1 MSNKQRGFTIVEL
14 LIVIV
19 IIAILAAITIVAYNG
34 IQQRA
39 NDSRRMNDANAM
51 TKALAQYYVRNG
63 SFPATA
69 PNPGNSTWELSTDPG
84 FLSSL
89 GTIANGTNFS
99 PPGAPSLT
107 NAYWYHHFNAGDYGC
122 PASLGAYYVIWVR
135 GMQTQTGTANMQSN
149 GCTGQTLFASSIT
162 SNPQNYIYYG
172 FPPS

>member
-1 MSNKQRGFTIVEL
+1 MTVKSRGFTIVEL

-39 NDSRRMNDANAM
+39 NDSHRMNDANAM
-51 TKALAQYYVRNG
+51 IKALAQYYVQNG
-63 SFPATA
+63 GFPATA
-69 PNPGNSTWELSTDPG
+69 PNPGNSTWELSSDPG

-89 GTIANGTNFS
+89 GNLANGARFS

-107 NAYWYHHFNAGDYGC
+107 NSYWYHRFNAGDYGC
-122 PASLGAYYVIWVR
+122 PANLGSYYVIWVR
-135 GMQTQTGTANMQSN
+135 GMQTQTGAAAMKTN
-149 GCTGQTLFASSIT
+149 GCDSQTLFASSIT
-162 SNPQNYIYYG
+162 TNPQNYIYYG